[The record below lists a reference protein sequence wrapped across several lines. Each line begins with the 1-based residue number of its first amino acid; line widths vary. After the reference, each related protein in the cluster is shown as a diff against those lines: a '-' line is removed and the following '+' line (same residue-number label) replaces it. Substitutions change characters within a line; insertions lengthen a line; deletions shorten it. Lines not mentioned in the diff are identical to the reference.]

1 MARRASR
8 RAAVSAGLALNW
20 WAVGLRGLATIIFGL
35 VVILLLPSS
44 TAASFVMLFAA
55 CVAADGCFAILATM
69 LAANGRAK
77 RWWTL
82 ILEGLIDL
90 VLAANARRPPTG
102 RGDHRHAGAA

>member
-1 MARRASR
+1 
-8 RAAVSAGLALNW
+8 
-20 WAVGLRGLATIIFGL
+20 
-35 VVILLLPSS
+35 
-44 TAASFVMLFAA
+44 
-55 CVAADGCFAILATM
+55 M

>member
-1 MARRASR
+1 
-8 RAAVSAGLALNW
+8 VSAGLALNW

-55 CVAADGCFAILATM
+55 CVAADGCFAILAAM

>member
-1 MARRASR
+1 
-8 RAAVSAGLALNW
+8 
-20 WAVGLRGLATIIFGL
+20 
-35 VVILLLPSS
+35 VILLLPSS

-55 CVAADGCFAILATM
+55 YVAADGCFAILAAM